1 MRENRHSACMTRETM
16 ERVGGSRAVTCAYR
30 KLPSGKMKSI
40 SIKSPQSSSPIL
52 AQHLRPRSNTAWMKP
67 RLKTCKPLDPH
78 LPSLR
83 DRPLLS
89 QRERRLGER
98 PSIPLPQCGRGGAH
112 GRRSGEVRDL
122 AKHRLPIRQ
131 LDRARPN
138 RLPAASLF
146 RPGLAGGREMR
157 QTPLR
162 PEGV

>member
-1 MRENRHSACMTRETM
+1 MRENRHPACMTRETM

-89 QRERRLGER
+89 QRERRGRATLNPAPAMRE
-98 PSIPLPQCGRGGAH
+98 GRGSRAKVGGGQGLGQTSPPHPPAQPCPAKPPARCKSFQARTC
-112 GRRSGEVRDL
+112 RRAGDE
-122 AKHRLPIRQ
+122 A
-131 LDRARPN
+131 N
-138 RLPAASLF
+138 PA
-146 RPGLAGGREMR
+146 
-157 QTPLR
+157 QT
-162 PEGV
+162 